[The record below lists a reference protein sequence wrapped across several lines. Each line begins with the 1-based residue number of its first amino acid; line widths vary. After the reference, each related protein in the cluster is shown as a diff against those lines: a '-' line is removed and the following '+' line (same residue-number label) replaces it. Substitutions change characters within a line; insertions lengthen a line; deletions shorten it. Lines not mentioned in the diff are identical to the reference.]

1 MSILSDK
8 DIFSLLVEKKLVISP
23 LEVSQIQPAS
33 VDLRLGGKLEI
44 PHPGEKLLLYPGAEK
59 PSPRYTDY
67 DIEKEHYTLKPGEVV
82 YASTLEELEIP
93 SFCNAKIY
101 NKNSLALAGLHVC
114 SGSYINPGYKGV
126 MPLVLKNIGVY
137 ELVIGAGMQIC
148 QLELSKLHTPATR
161 SYPDR
166 YNEQALAQL
175 AQNLGVDNTNSPQ
188 KSQLSLF
195 LEKRIQELAS
205 AKS

>member
-33 VDLRLGGKLEI
+33 VDLRLGAKLQI
-44 PHPGEKLLLYPGAEK
+44 PCPETLALYPGAEK

-67 DIEKEHYTLKPGEVV
+67 NLEQEHYTLKPGEVV
-82 YASTLEELEIP
+82 YASTLEELGIP
-93 SFCNAKIY
+93 SSFNAKIY

-114 SGSYINPGYKGV
+114 SASYINPGYKGV

-137 ELVIGAGMQIC
+137 NLVIGAGMQIC
-148 QLELSKLHTPATR
+148 QLELSALHTPATR
-161 SYPDR
+161 SYPER
-166 YNEQALAQL
+166 YNEQTLAQL
-175 AQNLGVDNTNSPQ
+175 AQNLGMDKPDSSQ

-195 LEKRIQELAS
+195 LEKRIKELAS